1 LARTVLLM
9 TAIATTPG
17 ARRLIALS
25 IIARLPLTM
34 VSIGL
39 LLHAKHLTGSFAA
52 AGAVDAAYAISLGL
66 GAPLVGRAV
75 DRRGQTAVLLVSSVA
90 AAAMLAVVAALPVG
104 TSLPALI
111 VPACAIGCAM
121 PPVGACLRA
130 LVPGLMPDA
139 AAARAFY
146 AIDATAVELTWI
158 TGPALAVTLGAA
170 FSTGFALTVAAAVST
185 AGTAAFAAH
194 PASRGWRPAATAS
207 PERSRPGRSP
217 GLRTLILVMGPLGV
231 VFSAVQ
237 VGVAAAT
244 AELGASGAAG
254 PLLAVWGA
262 GSLLG
267 GLIATRTGGGARS
280 AAGVSL
286 LLGALTIGH
295 LSLAVVATST
305 LGMAAVLL
313 LAGATIAPTE
323 ASLYAIVDDVVP
335 AGTLTESFSWLATA
349 AAVGAALGAAAGGSL
364 AASAGPVSAFALAGA
379 AGVVAVMTSTLRGK
393 TLPSA
398 PAIPAYVIP
407 GSA

>member
-1 LARTVLLM
+1 M
-9 TAIATTPG
+9 NAIAATPG
-17 ARRLIALS
+17 ARRLITVS
-25 IIARLPLTM
+25 ILARLPLTM

-75 DRRGQTAVLLVSSVA
+75 DRSGQTAVLLASCA
-90 AAAMLAVVAALPVG
+90 ASAGMLGVVAALPVG
-104 TSLPALI
+104 TPLALL
-111 VPACAIGCAM
+111 VAPACAIGCAM

-139 AAARAFY
+139 TAARAFY

-158 TGPALAVTLGAA
+158 TGPALAVTLGTTV
-170 FSTGFALTVAAAVST
+170 STGFALAVAAAVAL
-185 AGTAAFAAH
+185 AGTAVFAAQ
-194 PASRGWRPAATAS
+194 PASRGWRPDAAAGHD
-207 PERSRPGRSP
+207 RARPGRSP
-217 GLRTLILVMGPLGV
+217 GLRTLILVMGALGV

-244 AELGASGAAG
+244 AELGAAGAAG

-267 GLIATRTGGGARS
+267 GLIATRLGGGARS

-286 LLGALTIGH
+286 LLAALTAGH
-295 LSLAVVATST
+295 LSLAVMAAST

-323 ASLYAIVDDVVP
+323 ASLYALVDDVVP

-379 AGVVAVMTSTLRGK
+379 AGLVAVLSSTLRAG
-393 TLPSA
+393 TLPGA
-398 PAIPAYVIP
+398 PLMLRACLAD
-407 GSA
+407 GTR

>member
-1 LARTVLLM
+1 M
-9 TAIATTPG
+9 HAIADTPG

-75 DRRGQTAVLLVSSVA
+75 DRRGQTAVLLASCFA
-90 AAAMLAVVAALPVG
+90 AAGMLGVIAALPVG
-104 TSLPALI
+104 TPLLALI

-130 LVPGLMPDA
+130 LVPGLMPNP

-170 FSTGFALTVAAAVST
+170 ASTGFALAVAAAVAT
-185 AGTAAFAAH
+185 IGTLAFAAH
-194 PASRGWRPAATAS
+194 PASRGWRPLPAASHVPA
-207 PERSRPGRSP
+207 RPGRSP
-217 GLRTLILVMGPLGV
+217 GLRTLILVMGSLGI

-244 AELGASGAAG
+244 SELGAAGAAG

-267 GLIATRTGGGARS
+267 GLVATRVGGGARS

-286 LLGALTIGH
+286 LLAALTVGH
-295 LSLAVVATST
+295 VGLAVVATST

-323 ASLYAIVDDVVP
+323 ASVYSIVDDVAP

-364 AASAGPVSAFALAGA
+364 VASAGPVSAFALAGA
-379 AGVVAVMTSTLRGK
+379 AGVVAVLSVALRGK
-393 TLPSA
+393 TLPAA
-398 PAIPAYVIP
+398 PAIPAYAP
-407 GSA
+407 AAA

>member
-1 LARTVLLM
+1 M
-9 TAIATTPG
+9 TAIAATPG
-17 ARRLIALS
+17 ARRLIIVS
-25 IIARLPLTM
+25 IVARLPLTM

-75 DRRGQTAVLLVSSVA
+75 DRRGQTAVLLASCAASVGA
-90 AAAMLAVVAALPVG
+90 LGVVAALPVG
-104 TSLPALI
+104 APLALLLA
-111 VPACAIGCAM
+111 PACAIGCAM

-139 AAARAFY
+139 TAARAFY

-158 TGPALAVTLGAA
+158 TGPALAVTLGTTC
-170 FSTGFALTVAAAVST
+170 STGFALAVAAVVAL
-185 AGTAAFAAH
+185 AGTALFAAQ
-194 PASRGWRPAATAS
+194 PASRGWRPDPAAS
-207 PERSRPGRSP
+207 PDRGRPGRSP
-217 GLRTLILVMGPLGV
+217 GLRTLILVMGALGML
-231 VFSAVQ
+231 FSAVQ

-244 AELGASGAAG
+244 SELGAAGAAG

-267 GLIATRTGGGARS
+267 GLIATRMGGGARS

-286 LLGALTIGH
+286 LLAALTAAH
-295 LSLAVVATST
+295 LSLVVTATST

-323 ASLYAIVDDVVP
+323 ASVYSIVDDVAP

-379 AGVVAVMTSTLRGK
+379 AGIVAVLSSTLRAK
-393 TLPSA
+393 TLPGA
-398 PAIPAYVIP
+398 ALMLRPCLVD
-407 GSA
+407 GTG